1 MIRRLARALLG
12 GAFISSGIDAIRD
25 VDRRAMRAEAYGVP
39 EPVQATRV
47 AAIAQIGAGALLVLN
62 RAPRL
67 TALVAS
73 LAVIPDALTGHDFWT
88 EKDPDAK
95 HTQRSMF
102 ARDLGLLGGSIVTA
116 VETGGRESMP
126 HRAVRASRQAA
137 KAAAKKVPVA
147 S

>member
-1 MIRRLARALLG
+1 LTAAK
-12 GAFISSGIDAIRD
+12 
-25 VDRRAMRAEAYGVP
+25 
-39 EPVQATRV
+39 AT
-47 AAIAQIGAGALLVLN
+47 AAAQIGAGALLVLN

-67 TALVAS
+67 TALVAA

-88 EKDPDAK
+88 EKDPDSK

-126 HRAVRASRQAA
+126 HRALRTSRHAA
-137 KAAAKKVPVA
+137 KSAVKKVPVG